1 MATVLDLLLSSLV
14 AGLSYNTLKVQV
26 SALSALMDTL
36 LSRESLVICFLRAA
50 IKILLPKLIFSIGL
64 KRVTEETLLPIC
76 RKFVMES

>member
-50 IKILLPKLIFSIGL
+50 IKILLPKWIFSIGL